1 MFMFYIDIHRFKA
14 GSGICMGYPVSCSVK
29 IIIKKAVYAFCPHAA
44 KAAFMLMTAWQ
55 GGESGVFMATSQVA
69 LDEALQRSFSKAL
82 HHANNCN
89 ITDAHASHVR
99 LLFATQPC
107 LTVLV

>member
-1 MFMFYIDIHRFKA
+1 
-14 GSGICMGYPVSCSVK
+14 MGYIVSCSVK
-29 IIIKKAVYAFCPHAA
+29 FMFKLAVYAFCPHAT

-69 LDEALQRSFSKAL
+69 LDKALQRSFSKAL
-82 HHANNCN
+82 HHANNSN

-99 LLFATQPC
+99 LLFATQP
-107 LTVLV
+107 